1 VTFTT
6 RDGGRGRENMDE
18 RKNLLGGW
26 RITRVKEHEMV
37 SKEIVPR
44 KRGTTRDGKMKQK
57 KWGRHVHK

>member
-1 VTFTT
+1 
-6 RDGGRGRENMDE
+6 MDE

-44 KRGTTRDGKMKQK
+44 KRGTTRGGKMKQK